1 MTVAE
6 GAVIIDSSDMTINEV
21 VDKII
26 EYIDLLRKLPFISLI
41 NGSLCVIVLCGI
53 DKFGTFF
60 KK

>member
-1 MTVAE
+1 MTE
-6 GAVIIDSSDMTINEV
+6 IRGTGNQLK
-21 VDKII
+21 KII

-41 NGSLCVIVLCGI
+41 NGSLCVIVLSGI

>member
-1 MTVAE
+1 MTE
-6 GAVIIDSSDMTINEV
+6 IRGTGNQLK
-21 VDKII
+21 KII